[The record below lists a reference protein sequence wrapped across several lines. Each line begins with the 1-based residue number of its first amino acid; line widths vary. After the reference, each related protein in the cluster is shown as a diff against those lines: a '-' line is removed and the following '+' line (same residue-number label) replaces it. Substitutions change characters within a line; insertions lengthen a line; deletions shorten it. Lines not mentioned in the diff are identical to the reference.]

1 MSRNQPIRVAHWGTG
16 ATGSYA
22 LRGILADP
30 ALELVGL
37 HVTNPEK
44 VGRDAGELVGVDA
57 VGLAATS
64 DADALRDLA
73 PDCLYYAG
81 NGAGREL
88 EAAQDMARF
97 LERGIDVATI
107 SLISM
112 VYPPAGPPEV
122 RETLEK
128 ACAAGKSSFFS
139 GGSSPGVMSADAV
152 LPLLSCAG
160 RIDCVRIQEFVDNSG
175 YAVPE
180 AMRVSAGMGQQPG
193 YVPPRVTGG
202 VVEAWWAPLG
212 RHVADRLGVTLDSID
227 LEWETATTDRD
238 IETAYGV
245 VEAGTIAGLHWQLV
259 GRVGG
264 EERIVVEHFMRAAPE
279 IGPDW
284 EPPRNGVV
292 CKIVGDPELALEA
305 SSKGIAG
312 SLGVTAMHAVNAIL
326 GLVASSPGLK
336 GPGDLPHYATRNIP
350 WA

>member
-1 MSRNQPIRVAHWGTG
+1 MSEKPRIRVAHWGTG

-22 LRGILADP
+22 LRGIIADP
-30 ALELVGL
+30 ALELIAL
-37 HVTNPEK
+37 HVTNPDK
-44 VGRDAGELVGVDA
+44 VGRDAGELVGVDP

-64 DADALRDLA
+64 DVEALLDLQ
-73 PDCLYYAG
+73 PDCLVYAG
-81 NGAGREL
+81 NGADREL
-88 EAAQDMARF
+88 EATQDMARF

-112 VYPPAGPPEV
+112 VYPPAGPPAV

-128 ACAAGKSSFFS
+128 ACEAGKSAFFN
-139 GGSSPGVMSADAV
+139 GGSSPGVMSADAI

-193 YVPPRVTGG
+193 YVPPRVTSG

-212 RHVADRLGVTLDSID
+212 HHVADRLGVTLDSIE

-238 IETAYGV
+238 IETAYGLI
-245 VEAGTIAGLHWQLV
+245 EAGTIAGLHWQLF
-259 GRVGG
+259 GRIGG
-264 EERIVVEHFMRAAPE
+264 EVRIVVEHFMRAAPDV
-279 IGPDW
+279 GPDW
-284 EPPRNGVV
+284 EPPRKGVV
-292 CKIVGDPELALEA
+292 CKIEGEPELEILA

-312 SLGVTAMHAVNAIL
+312 SLGVTAMHAVNAIPA
-326 GLVASSPGLK
+326 LVEADPGLK
-336 GPGDLPHYATRNIP
+336 GPGDLPPYATRNVP